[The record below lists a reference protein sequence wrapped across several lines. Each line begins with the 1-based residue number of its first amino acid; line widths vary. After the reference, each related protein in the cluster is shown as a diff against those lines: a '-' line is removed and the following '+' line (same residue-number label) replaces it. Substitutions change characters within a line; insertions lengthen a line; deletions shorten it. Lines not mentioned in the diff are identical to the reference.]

1 MKYIEVSNLIKNRFS
16 WYPAQM
22 KSNAKIPDESIWKLL
37 ELANYAPNHKRT
49 EPWRFVV
56 FSEEKVDNFYQE
68 LGKIYTAI
76 TPASDF
82 DQSKIEKLAMRVE
95 KISHVIAI
103 IMKRDEKERVPIQE
117 EEYAVSCAV
126 QNMLLATNSLDI
138 IGYWGTG
145 KLAFSNE
152 MKTFLKL
159 NKEDKCLGFLQLGV
173 PMDDLPQL
181 QKKPMSPIQD
191 KVEWR

>member
-1 MKYIEVSNLIKNRFS
+1 M
-16 WYPAQM
+16 
-22 KSNAKIPDESIWKLL
+22 
-37 ELANYAPNHKRT
+37 
-49 EPWRFVV
+49 
-56 FSEEKVDNFYQE
+56 
-68 LGKIYTAI
+68 GKIYTAI